1 MNVLGSKRNTKRDKE
16 GGGQKERMK
25 ERGREQSGLEGERE
39 QAKIEQIICQNTY
52 VAYAFIH
59 ITFNIRNKYVNL
71 CYQQILIR

>member
-1 MNVLGSKRNTKRDKE
+1 MYWGRRETRRETKR